1 MKKVLLLFLALVI
14 LYLLMRRSSSGYGEN
29 QFVAACPPGSM
40 PASYTT
46 AGGECVPYYF

>member
-14 LYLLMRRSSSGYGEN
+14 LYLLMRRSSSGYDN

-40 PASYTT
+40 PA
-46 AGGECVPYYF
+46 GGECVPYYF